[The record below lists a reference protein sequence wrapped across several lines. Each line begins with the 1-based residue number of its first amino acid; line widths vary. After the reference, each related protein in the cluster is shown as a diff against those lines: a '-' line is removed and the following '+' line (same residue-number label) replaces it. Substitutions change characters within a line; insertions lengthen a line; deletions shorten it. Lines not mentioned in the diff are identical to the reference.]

1 MFVHMIAKIKKYR
14 LVSLIFLASLAF
26 AAGGFFWALGAL
38 RGSFSGPIILHFN
51 DMQGI
56 THIGTFCDIVLMGI
70 IGIAIVIVDFFIALD
85 LEARDN
91 VLGKI
96 VGVTTLVMAV
106 LLFLTFTAIINV
118 N

>member
-1 MFVHMIAKIKKYR
+1 MVKKISTYR
-14 LVSLIFLASLAF
+14 LVSLLFLASFLF
-26 AAGGFFWALGAL
+26 AAGGFFWAIGAL
-38 RGSFSGPIILHFN
+38 YGVGSGSLIMRFN

-56 THIGTFCDIVLMGI
+56 TALGGFDGLVLMGI
-70 IGIAIVIVDFFIALD
+70 LGIIIVVINFFIALE

-96 VGVTTLVMAV
+96 VAVATLIMAI
-106 LLFLTFTAIINV
+106 LLFLAFAAIIRV